1 MLDKIIVYY
10 NQCDI
15 HHEGVRE
22 ELDVDHC
29 VSVLCKVYILFLFVL
44 GDLKTE
50 AKRHYVCM
58 NSEENSDMG
67 CTFSELHDVTIV
79 LNIRNI

>member
-22 ELDVDHC
+22 DLDFDHC
-29 VSVLCKVYILFLFVL
+29 VSVLSQVYNLFLFVL
-44 GDLKTE
+44 GDTKT
-50 AKRHYVCM
+50 KRLCVCID
-58 NSEENSDMG
+58 SEENSDMG
-67 CTFSELHDVTIV
+67 CTLSELRDFKNH
-79 LNIRNI
+79 